1 MGLVHHLNEVA
12 NNQRNGLDS
21 LQFLFGSDLLSS
33 QFLLVLFNELLLN
46 SEDLKVLL
54 ELLESS
60 MLILDLNFCLVCGR
74 EGFEWD

>member
-12 NNQRNGLDS
+12 DDQRNSLDS